1 MKSIR
6 FPKQFRVYAPLIAVF
21 LVLVFVFPKTAKFTY
36 DYKKGSPWM
45 SEDLVAQFD
54 FPVLKSDFQIQQ
66 ERDKASEQ
74 VIPYYRQNL
83 SVLQQVEKELADID
97 LDSYPG
103 SICRSYSGS
112 SGCSILKIWY
122 CTWNII
128 PGCSQ
133 IRFYPSQPCITSAGL
148 RKNGTGI
155 LIICR
160 NRQKISSISLHGNGC
175 IGIGIYKISLI

>member
-74 VIPYYRQNL
+74 VIPYYRQNP

-97 LDSYPG
+97 LGSYPG
-103 SICRSYSGS
+103 IRGELAAMLSKIYDKGVISG
-112 SGCSILKIWY
+112 IMIVYTDFL
-122 CTWNII
+122 N
-128 PGCSQ
+128 
-133 IRFYPSQPCITSAGL
+133 RIT
-148 RKNGTGI
+148 
-155 LIICR
+155 
-160 NRQKISSISLHGNGC
+160 
-175 IGIGIYKISLI
+175 